1 MADHC
6 SINTSESPPFSAM
19 YRLQTQGQRSNYN
32 LVQNSPV
39 SRINQYED
47 SSLLNDPANNCAN
60 AGTSMNGVGEQIN
73 TAFWD
78 MESLISSQPGAFN
91 RTKAH
96 SERYEEE
103 WNSSSQQQDS
113 MENYDNT
120 GGNHQKLDSFSE
132 AFYCRNFQR
141 IANCVDQVGYNVDPN
156 NSPNIP
162 PLSSLSFPLVL
173 SPPPTPLPQ
182 PSLSPPKRSL
192 YPPVTQSLSQTQSQ
206 SPSEGSLRFFP
217 PLSSTS
223 SILPGSFAPTH
234 WLPLS
239 TDTSGNGDIT
249 QHLPQDPGPS
259 SVFPEGMG
267 IHLRDL
273 SATEGDTDCSLE
285 TSPCSPLV
293 QHPPPQSVPKTE
305 REHCPV
311 TSEHHMTWSQMMSS
325 QQFCHS
331 IHDLNNQGES
341 LRVHEEAKPIAGVQR
356 TPLLCLSSSQN
367 NQPAV
372 YTGIPFHSVLQ
383 IGTLRGD
390 QEHMTRHYTPLPML
404 NPTRSGTGLYC
415 NLLPSLNHQEQ
426 WSEETG
432 HRALQRHVNIGPE
445 FQAEIPDLLE
455 QEEIELQSQEPLQEE
470 LLWKPWAELE
480 RNDNL
485 LEQVENLLDLST
497 STALP
502 EGVANL
508 ELALHSLYLCQGNV
522 LAALE
527 MMFFSNSKPS
537 RDYHYS
543 GSDIWR
549 LSEQKLF
556 QKAFAM
562 YGKDFS
568 FIHKMVQSKGVS
580 QCVEYYYHSKRLREK
595 QRKLKE
601 KEAQQQQQQQQQQQM
616 AAETLTPTN
625 QVMVMN
631 SINVD
636 RLIHTP
642 ALAPSF
648 PCKQCGKMFYK
659 IKSRNAHMKIHRQQ
673 QEDWRERIHPNNHL
687 SLTHALQ
694 NQNRTLTN
702 PNQLVTQGHS
712 NQLLTQSLIQNLV
725 QTQAQLAFIQSSK
738 TQNPCFTTAISSANS
753 SQSPQMASK
762 APALPL
768 YRGPQQTWGAIHGSL
783 ESGLYYD

>member
-1 MADHC
+1 MADHS
-6 SINTSESPPFSAM
+6 SIHTSEPPPFSAM
-19 YRLQTQGQRSNYN
+19 YRLQTQGQRSNYS
-32 LVQNSPV
+32 LFQNSSV
-39 SRINQYED
+39 SRTNQYDD
-47 SSLLNDPANNCAN
+47 SSLLNDPADNCTN

-73 TAFWD
+73 TAYWD
-78 MESLISSQPGAFN
+78 MESFISSQPGAFN

-103 WNSSSQQQDS
+103 WNSSSQQQDAVD
-113 MENYDNT
+113 NYGTT

-132 AFYCRNFQR
+132 AFYGRSISR

-156 NSPNIP
+156 NSPTIP
-162 PLSSLSFPLVL
+162 PLPSLSFPLVL

-182 PSLSPPKRSL
+182 PSLSPPKRGL
-192 YPPVTQSLSQTQSQ
+192 YPPAAQSLSQTQSQ

-217 PLSSTS
+217 PLSCTST
-223 SILPGSFAPTH
+223 ILPGGFTPTH

-239 TDTSGNGDIT
+239 TDSSGSGDIT

-259 SVFPEGMG
+259 AVYPEGVG
-267 IHLRDL
+267 IHLRQL
-273 SATEGDTDCSLE
+273 NATEGDTDCSLE

-293 QHPPPQSVPKTE
+293 QQPPAQSVSKHE

-311 TSEHHMTWSQMMSS
+311 TSEHHMTWSQMMPLS
-325 QQFCHS
+325 QPFCPP
-331 IHDLNNQGES
+331 IHQLNTQAEG
-341 LRVHEEAKPIAGVQR
+341 LRVHEDTKPIAGFQR
-356 TPLLCLSSSQN
+356 TPFLCLSSSQN
-367 NQPAV
+367 NPSAI
-372 YTGIPFHSVLQ
+372 YTGVPFHSVLQ
-383 IGTLRGD
+383 SGALGED
-390 QEHMTRHYTPLPML
+390 QEHVTSHYTPLPML

-415 NLLPSLNHQEQ
+415 NLLPPLNQQEQ
-426 WSEETG
+426 WSGETG
-432 HRALQRHVNIGPE
+432 HRAQQRQLNIGPE
-445 FQAEIPDLLE
+445 FQAEIPDLIE
-455 QEEIELQSQEPLQEE
+455 QEKIELWSEEPLREE

-480 RNDNL
+480 GNADL

-502 EGVANL
+502 GSVANL
-508 ELALHSLYLCQGNV
+508 ELALHSLSLCQGNV

-537 RDYHYS
+537 RDYHYC

-549 LSEQKLF
+549 LNEQKLF
-556 QKAFAM
+556 HKAFAM

-568 FIHKMVQSKGVS
+568 FIHKMVQTKGVS
-580 QCVEYYYHSKRLREK
+580 QCVEFYYHSKRLREK
-595 QRKLKE
+595 QRKLKD
-601 KEAQQQQQQQQQQQM
+601 KEAQQQQM

-631 SINVD
+631 PINVD

-673 QEDWRERIHPNNHL
+673 QEDWRERIHSNNHL
-687 SLTHALQ
+687 SLTQALQ

-702 PNQLVTQGHS
+702 PNQLVTQSHP

-725 QTQAQLAFIQSSK
+725 QSQAQLAFIQSSK
-738 TQNPCFTTAISSANS
+738 TQSPCFTTAISSTNS
-753 SQSPQMASK
+753 TQSPQMAPK

-768 YRGPQQTWGAIHGSL
+768 YRGPQQTWGPIHGSL

>member
-1 MADHC
+1 
-6 SINTSESPPFSAM
+6 M

-32 LVQNSPV
+32 HFQNISV

-47 SSLLNDPANNCAN
+47 NSLLNDPADNCAS
-60 AGTSMNGVGEQIN
+60 AVTSMNGVGEQIN
-73 TAFWD
+73 TAYWD

-91 RTKAH
+91 RTKAN

-103 WNSSSQQQDS
+103 WNSGSQQQDAI
-113 MENYDNT
+113 ENYGTT

-132 AFYCRNFQR
+132 AFYDRSISR

-156 NSPNIP
+156 NSPTIP
-162 PLSSLSFPLVL
+162 PLPSLSFPLVL

-182 PSLSPPKRSL
+182 QSLSPPKRGL
-192 YPPVTQSLSQTQSQ
+192 YPPAVQSLSHTQSQ

-217 PLSSTS
+217 SLSCTG
-223 SILPGSFAPTH
+223 SILPGGFTPTH

-239 TDTSGNGDIT
+239 TDNSGSADIT
-249 QHLPQDPGPS
+249 QHLPQDQGPS
-259 SVFPEGMG
+259 AVYPEGVG
-267 IHLRDL
+267 IHLRQL

-293 QHPPPQSVPKTE
+293 QHPPQQSAQKHE

-311 TSEHHMTWSQMMSS
+311 TSDHHMTWSQMMPSS
-325 QQFCHS
+325 QPFCS
-331 IHDLNNQGES
+331 PIHHLNTQAEG
-341 LRVHEEAKPIAGVQR
+341 LRVHEDTKPIAGFQR
-356 TPLLCLSSSQN
+356 TTFLCLSSSQN
-367 NQPAV
+367 NPLAI
-372 YTGIPFHSVLQ
+372 YTGLPFHSVLQ
-383 IGTLRGD
+383 SGAVGD
-390 QEHMTRHYTPLPML
+390 DREHVTHHYTPLPML

-415 NLLPSLNHQEQ
+415 NLLPPLNHQKR
-426 WSEETG
+426 WSEEAG
-432 HRALQRHVNIGPE
+432 HRAQQRQVNIGPE

-455 QEEIELQSQEPLQEE
+455 QEQIDLWSEEPLREE

-480 RNDNL
+480 GNDDL
-485 LEQVENLLDLST
+485 LEQVENLLDFST

-502 EGVANL
+502 GGVANL
-508 ELALHSLYLCQGNV
+508 ELALHSLSLCQGNV

-537 RDYHYS
+537 RDYHYC

-549 LSEQKLF
+549 LNEQKLF
-556 QKAFAM
+556 HKAFAM

-568 FIHKMVQSKGVS
+568 FIHKMVQTKGVS
-580 QCVEYYYHSKRLREK
+580 QCVEFYYHSKRLREK

-601 KEAQQQQQQQQQQQM
+601 KEAQLQQQQM

-631 SINVD
+631 PNNVD

-673 QEDWRERIHPNNHL
+673 QEDWRERIQPNNHL
-687 SLTHALQ
+687 SLTQALQ

-702 PNQLVTQGHS
+702 PNQLVTQGHP

-725 QTQAQLAFIQSSK
+725 QSQAQLTFIQSSK
-738 TQNPCFTTAISSANS
+738 TQSPCFTTAISSTNS
-753 SQSPQMASK
+753 TQNPQMAPK